1 MIVRLF
7 DIENSNLV
15 ITEHCHALPFLKKI
29 MEEEFENGLN
39 IKGTIEIILNAFQ
52 KLTPF
57 ILSNKNSCVFLNSRK
72 YKTDPNKIA

>member
-29 MEEEFENGLN
+29 MEEYDFY
-39 IKGTIEIILNAFQ
+39 IKLQLI
-52 KLTPF
+52 
-57 ILSNKNSCVFLNSRK
+57 C
-72 YKTDPNKIA
+72 